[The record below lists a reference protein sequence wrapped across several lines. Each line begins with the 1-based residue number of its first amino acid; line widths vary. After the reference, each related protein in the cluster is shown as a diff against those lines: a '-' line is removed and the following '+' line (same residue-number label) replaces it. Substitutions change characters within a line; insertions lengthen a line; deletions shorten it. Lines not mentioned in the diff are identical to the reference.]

1 MTSIKTPQGYALAAG
16 AGEALWTM
24 GERLVLK
31 ATGALTGG
39 ALTIFEDL
47 VAAGGEPPPHL
58 HEREDE
64 AYYILEGSLEVLVG
78 GQTYQ
83 AGPGA
88 FVFLPRMVSHHWRVT
103 SAEPVRMLVFFT
115 PTGVEGFFLA
125 LSRPAEVPTPPPPSA
140 PDLPKVIQ
148 TAGEYGIRL
157 AGPPPTA

>member
-1 MTSIKTPQGYALAAG
+1 MTDTTMTQGYTLDAG
-16 AGEALWTM
+16 AGEALWAM

-31 ATGALTGG
+31 ATRAQTGG
-39 ALTIFEDL
+39 AFTIFEDL
-47 VAAGGEPPPHL
+47 VAAGGEPPPHV

-64 AYYILEGSLEVLVG
+64 AYYILEGAIAVTVG

-88 FVFLPRMVSHHWRVT
+88 FVFLPRLVPHHWQVT

-115 PTGVEGFFLA
+115 PAGVEGFFQA
-125 LSRPAEVPTPPPPSA
+125 LSRPAEAPTTPPPSP
-140 PDLPKVIQ
+140 PDLPKIIQ

-157 AGPPPTA
+157 AGPPPAA